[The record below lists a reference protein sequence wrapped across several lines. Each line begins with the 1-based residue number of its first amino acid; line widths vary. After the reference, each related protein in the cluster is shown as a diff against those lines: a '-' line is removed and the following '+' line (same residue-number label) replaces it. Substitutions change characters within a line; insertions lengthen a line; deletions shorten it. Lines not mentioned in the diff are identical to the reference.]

1 MRCITRNYIC
11 WSHREV
17 VGTTAH
23 SNSLL
28 LLSSKCKLD
37 VIRTLSVYLLLFCAN
52 LQEQQEEKRLVWCS
66 SLFFWVFFFL
76 RTHSLYFWRF
86 FFQPPRRFST
96 SFFIISLSVWT
107 FCLAKFLWG
116 FLCSLSSR
124 HPWGSASCDA
134 HELVA
139 LWLLDVTHDP
149 RHKLPLLSG
158 HSHVMT
164 RRLCPPEKDSIVF
177 FFCKMIIISFYVR
190 IFLIKWPFVGW
201 CGQFGIWTNFNI
213 KESGLASIVTTR
225 PNSNHTGVWP
235 TFLSHLSHLQHWQ
248 HCIISLR
255 AYTRIRPFL
264 LSICT
269 FLYPITPLDFRQ
281 DPAAAKIEFSHPARY
296 WPRLIT
302 LSHMLINCFQVKKWL
317 AAILKLFRRWVK
329 VAVSSWSRCFCVV
342 FEGQQKLVNLS
353 ATAEPVFWKL
363 WQMAVKNVF
372 NFFAPARWRL
382 VQPS

>member
-1 MRCITRNYIC
+1 MLSVFEASLRFSKLWCAWTRGTVAFGCDSWPSSQVTPSIRTFTRND
-11 WSHREV
+11 
-17 VGTTAH
+17 
-23 SNSLL
+23 
-28 LLSSKCKLD
+28 KK
-37 VIRTLSVYLLLFCAN
+37 TLSTR
-52 LQEQQEEKRLVWCS
+52 KRQHC
-66 SLFFWVFFFL
+66 
-76 RTHSLYFWRF
+76 
-86 FFQPPRRFST
+86 
-96 SFFIISLSVWT
+96 
-107 FCLAKFLWG
+107 
-116 FLCSLSSR
+116 
-124 HPWGSASCDA
+124 
-134 HELVA
+134 
-139 LWLLDVTHDP
+139 
-149 RHKLPLLSG
+149 
-158 HSHVMT
+158 
-164 RRLCPPEKDSIVF
+164 F